1 MRLYSR
7 KMKSGATVQEV
18 TEFFH
23 HLKEIGNEVD
33 AVI

>member
-1 MRLYSR
+1 
-7 KMKSGATVQEV
+7 MKSGATVQEV